1 MDSPNELLSNTTA
14 HAPSRARVCSYAT
27 SAFPA
32 IFLFFHRGACQSV
45 TFHIAALNTVC
56 TRNDKTMHTTR
67 IHKLQN
73 THIII
78 KMLYLV
84 TCFASAKLLRVLKHK
99 GILGL
104 GVNSRDSYPPPRL
117 GLGEHY
123 PTLMSQDE
131 LLGEQLSYTL
141 STSDLSPAKWGV

>member
-1 MDSPNELLSNTTA
+1 
-14 HAPSRARVCSYAT
+14 
-27 SAFPA
+27 
-32 IFLFFHRGACQSV
+32 
-45 TFHIAALNTVC
+45 
-56 TRNDKTMHTTR
+56 
-67 IHKLQN
+67 
-73 THIII
+73 
-78 KMLYLV
+78 MLYLV